1 MRYFVEFSYDGT
13 PYHGWQQQPN
23 ALSVQQ
29 VMEEAFSLLLGESVQ
44 LTAAGRTDTGV
55 HARHMVAHF
64 DITRDDLGDEWVAK
78 LNSYLPQAIAVKQFT
93 QVPEE
98 AHARFDAL
106 ERCYEY
112 IVIQH
117 KDPFQDHGAYY
128 IRKHLNIGAMNEGA
142 GHLIGIQDFACFSK
156 SNTDVKTFICDVRHA
171 AWVQEKDRLVFRI
184 CADRFLR
191 NMVRAIVGTLLDVG
205 SGKGQPADVKTIIK
219 SGKRSEAG
227 PSVPA
232 KGLYLVGISYPET
245 LLKVDG
251 SGDRK
256 SL

>member
-1 MRYFVEFSYDGT
+1 
-13 PYHGWQQQPN
+13 
-23 ALSVQQ
+23 
-29 VMEEAFSLLLGESVQ
+29 MEEAFSLLLGESVQ

-55 HARHMVAHF
+55 HARYMVAHF
-64 DITRDDLGDEWVAK
+64 DISRDDLDEEWIAK
-78 LNSYLPQAIAVKQFT
+78 LNSYLPEAIALKRFTKVSVK
-93 QVPEE
+93 

-112 IVIQH
+112 VVIQR
-117 KDPFQDHGAYY
+117 KDPFQNQGGHY
-128 IRKHLNIGAMNEGA
+128 IRKPLNIEAMNEGA
-142 GHLIGIQDFACFSK
+142 AYLIGVQDFSCFSK

-171 AWVQEKDRLVFRI
+171 AWVREEDRLVFRI

-191 NMVRAIVGTLLDVG
+191 NMVRAIVGTLIDVG
-205 SGKGQPADVKTIIK
+205 AGKSQSGDVKTIIK

-251 SGDRK
+251 SGDR
-256 SL
+256 

>member
-1 MRYFVEFSYDGT
+1 MEFAYDGT
-13 PYHGWQQQPN
+13 PYHGWQRQPN

-29 VMEEAFSLLLGESVQ
+29 VMEEGFSLLLGEPIS

-55 HARHMVAHF
+55 HARYMVAHF
-64 DITRDDLGDEWVAK
+64 DCSREDLDPEWIGK
-78 LNSYLPQAIAVKQFT
+78 LNSYLPESISLSRFR
-93 QVPEE
+93 QVPDS
-98 AHARFDAL
+98 AHARYDAL

-112 IVIQH
+112 VVIQA
-117 KDPFQDHGAYY
+117 KDPFMNRGGHY
-128 IRKHLNIGAMNEGA
+128 IRKPLDVKAMNQGA
-142 GHLIGIQDFACFSK
+142 SFLLGAQDFECFSK
-156 SNTDVKTFICDVRHA
+156 AHSDVRTYLCDIRHA
-171 AWVQEKDRLVFRI
+171 AWTQEKDHLVFRI

-205 SGKGQPADVKTIIK
+205 SGRRQPEDVKSIIK

-245 LLKVDG
+245 LLTIHG
-251 SGDRK
+251 SGDR
-256 SL
+256 